1 MQAAE
6 PCPGRDAAFF
16 MPLRKGCALRCR
28 PGHEYHPGT
37 STVVSTGSAPPR
49 MRISRTG

>member
-1 MQAAE
+1 VQAKA
-6 PCPGRDAAFF
+6 GRLLVMAG
-16 MPLRKGCALRCR
+16 PELQHLQ
-28 PGHEYHPGT
+28 GHFGGKVRQFET

>member
-1 MQAAE
+1 MIGAVSASQGWYLNRIPQAA
-6 PCPGRDAAFF
+6 GSKAYQSQFD
-16 MPLRKGCALRCR
+16 
-28 PGHEYHPGT
+28 T